1 MKDIVKAILFGFI
14 AICVV
19 GLGFV
24 GYYVY
29 EVFLKETPVLTDR
42 SKEQTASIKIV
53 QTGEPSFFGPT
64 SIRAYYQK
72 DNGYEDSKTGTLYND
87 GGPATSNNFSIK
99 WQDEDNVTITL
110 NSENGS
116 TLDEIIFK

>member
-53 QTGEPSFFGPT
+53 QTGEPSFLDQPRLELTTKKIMVTRIQKLAPFITMVGPLL
-64 SIRAYYQK
+64 Q
-72 DNGYEDSKTGTLYND
+72 
-87 GGPATSNNFSIK
+87 
-99 WQDEDNVTITL
+99 
-110 NSENGS
+110 
-116 TLDEIIFK
+116 IIFQSSGKTKIM